1 MDPLSSLLSGIR
13 AEGSVVTHAVLRSPW
28 TIRFADRA
36 PLVMVTVLRGGGTLV
51 LADGSSTRLVAGDTA
66 VVQAC
71 EPFHLADTRATLDRP
86 HMGYELSCFV
96 PRGFGPADLACA
108 TPELVETATGAPEE
122 TSLVVGAY
130 RASGRRHERLLRAL
144 PPVMVVSDDPE
155 VCAWLEQSAADAVR
169 LSAGSQALMD
179 RLLDWALVCTLR
191 TWLAAQQH
199 CAPAWYRGM
208 ADPVVGP
215 ALEAIHNDPFRRWTV
230 ADLAAEA
237 AVSRALFARRF
248 SEVMGETPLA
258 YLTEWRMA
266 EAEELLADPNRS
278 VAQVATTVGYSD
290 AFGFSAA
297 FKRLRG
303 QSPSEFRS
311 TLRQPALARA

>member
-13 AEGSVVTHAVLRSPW
+13 AEGSVVTHAVLRPPW
-28 TIRFADRA
+28 AIRFADRA
-36 PLVMVTVLRGGGTLV
+36 PLIMVTVLRGGGTLV
-51 LADGSSTRLVAGDTA
+51 LADGSHTTLIAGDTA
-66 VVQAC
+66 LVQASA
-71 EPFHLADTRATLDRP
+71 PFHLADTAATLGRP
-86 HMGYELSCFV
+86 HQGYELSCFV
-96 PRGFGPADLACA
+96 PEGFGPVDLACA
-108 TPELVETATGAPEE
+108 TPELIEKPSITGAPEE
-122 TSLVVGAY
+122 TSLLVGAY
-130 RASGRRHERLLRAL
+130 RAAGHRHERLLRAL
-144 PPVMVVSDDPE
+144 PPVMVVHEDADM
-155 VCAWLEQSAADAVR
+155 CLWLERSAADAVR

-191 TWLAAQQH
+191 SWLAEQQH

-215 ALEAIHNDPFRRWTV
+215 ALAAIHDRPFHRWTV
-230 ADLAAEA
+230 ASLATEA

-248 SEVMGETPLA
+248 TEVMGEPPLA

-266 EAEELLADPNRS
+266 EAEELLADPARS

-303 QSPSEFRS
+303 TSPTEFRA
-311 TLRQPALARA
+311 TRV

>member
-13 AEGSVVTHAVLRSPW
+13 AEGSVVAHAVLRPPW

-36 PLVMVTVLRGGGTLV
+36 PLIMVTVLRGGGTLV
-51 LADGSSTRLVAGDTA
+51 LADGSRTSLIAGDTA
-66 VVQAC
+66 LVQAG
-71 EPFHLADTRATLDRP
+71 EPFYLADTPAALDRP
-86 HMGYELSCFV
+86 HERYELSCFV
-96 PRGFGPADLACA
+96 PEGFGPADASCA
-108 TPELVETATGAPEE
+108 TAELIVTPSTTGVPGE
-122 TSLVVGAY
+122 TSLLVGAY
-130 RASGRRHERLLRAL
+130 RAAGRRHERLLRAL
-144 PPVMVVSDDPE
+144 PQVMVVHEDPE
-155 VCAWLEQSAADAVR
+155 MCLWLEQSAADAVR
-169 LSAGSQALMD
+169 FSAGSQALMD

-191 TWLAAQQH
+191 SWLAEQEH

-208 ADPVVGP
+208 ADPIVGP
-215 ALEAIHNDPFRRWTV
+215 ALTAIHDRPFHRWTV
-230 ADLAAEA
+230 ASLATEA

-248 SEVMGETPLA
+248 TEVMGEPPLA

-266 EAEELLADPNRS
+266 EAEELLADPARS

-303 QSPSEFRS
+303 TSPTEFRA
-311 TLRQPALARA
+311 ALV

>member
-1 MDPLSSLLSGIR
+1 M
-13 AEGSVVTHAVLRSPW
+13 AHAVLRPPW

-36 PLVMVTVLRGGGTLV
+36 PLIMVTVLRGGGTLV
-51 LADGSSTRLVAGDTA
+51 LADGSRTGLAAGDTA
-66 VVQAC
+66 LVQAT
-71 EPFHLADTRATLDRP
+71 EPFHLVDTPAALDRP
-86 HMGYELSCFV
+86 HARYELSCFV
-96 PRGFGPADLACA
+96 PDGFGPADFDCA
-108 TPELVETATGAPEE
+108 VPELIDAPWKEGAPEE
-122 TSLVVGAY
+122 TSLLVGAY
-130 RASGRRHERLLRAL
+130 RAAGRRHERLLRAL
-144 PPVMVVSDDPE
+144 PQVMVVHEDPDM
-155 VCAWLEQSAADAVR
+155 CLWLERSAADAVR
-169 LSAGSQALMD
+169 LSAGAQALMD

-191 TWLAAQQH
+191 SWLAEQRD

-215 ALEAIHNDPFRRWTV
+215 ALAAIHDRPFDRWTV
-230 ADLAAEA
+230 ASLATEA

-248 SEVMGETPLA
+248 TEVMGEPPLA

-266 EAEELLADPNRS
+266 EAEELLADPTRS

-303 QSPSEFRS
+303 TSPTEFR
-311 TLRQPALARA
+311 AARV

>member
-13 AEGSVVTHAVLRSPW
+13 AEGSIVAHTVLRPPW

-36 PLVMVTVLRGGGTLV
+36 PLIMVTVLRGGGTLI
-51 LADGSSTRLVAGDTA
+51 LPDGSRSCLVAGDTA
-66 VVQAC
+66 LVQAG
-71 EPFHLADTRATLDRP
+71 EAFHLADTAAALDRP
-86 HMGYELSCFV
+86 HTRYELSCFV
-96 PRGFGPADLACA
+96 PDGFGPADISCA
-108 TPELVETATGAPEE
+108 TPELIVTPSTTGAPEE
-122 TSLVVGAY
+122 TSLLVGAY
-130 RASGRRHERLLRAL
+130 RAAGRRHERLLRAL
-144 PPVMVVSDDPE
+144 PQVMVVHEDAE
-155 VCAWLEQSAADAVR
+155 TCLWLEQSAADAVR

-191 TWLAAQQH
+191 SWLAEQQH

-208 ADPVVGP
+208 SDPVVGP
-215 ALEAIHNDPFRRWTV
+215 ALSAIHDRPFDRWTV
-230 ADLAAEA
+230 ASLATEA

-248 SEVMGETPLA
+248 TEVMGEPPLA

-266 EAEELLADPNRS
+266 EAEELLADPARS
-278 VAQVATTVGYSD
+278 VAQVASTVGYSD

-303 QSPSEFRS
+303 TSPTEFRVGLS
-311 TLRQPALARA
+311 SSA

>member
-13 AEGSVVTHAVLRSPW
+13 AEGSVVAHAVLRPPW

-36 PLVMVTVLRGGGTLV
+36 PLIMVTVLRGGGTLV
-51 LADGSSTRLVAGDTA
+51 LADGSRTGLAAGDTA
-66 VVQAC
+66 LVQAT
-71 EPFHLADTRATLDRP
+71 EPFHLVDTPAALDRP
-86 HMGYELSCFV
+86 HARYELSCFV
-96 PRGFGPADLACA
+96 PDGFGPADFDCA
-108 TPELVETATGAPEE
+108 VPELIDAPWKEGAPEE
-122 TSLVVGAY
+122 TSLLVGAY
-130 RASGRRHERLLRAL
+130 RAAGRRHERLLRAL
-144 PPVMVVSDDPE
+144 PQVMVVHEDPDM
-155 VCAWLEQSAADAVR
+155 CLWLERSAADAVR
-169 LSAGSQALMD
+169 LSAGAQALMD

-191 TWLAAQQH
+191 SWLAEQRD

-215 ALEAIHNDPFRRWTV
+215 ALAAIHDRPFDRWTV
-230 ADLAAEA
+230 ASLATEA

-248 SEVMGETPLA
+248 TEVMGEPPLA

-266 EAEELLADPNRS
+266 EAEELLADPTRS

-303 QSPSEFRS
+303 TSPTEFR
-311 TLRQPALARA
+311 AARV

>member
-13 AEGSVVTHAVLRSPW
+13 AEGSIVAHTVLRPPW

-36 PLVMVTVLRGGGTLV
+36 PLIMVTVLRGGGTLV
-51 LADGSSTRLVAGDTA
+51 LPDGSRSCLVAGDTA
-66 VVQAC
+66 LVQAG
-71 EPFHLADTRATLDRP
+71 EPFHLADTAAALDRP
-86 HMGYELSCFV
+86 HTRYELSCFV
-96 PRGFGPADLACA
+96 PDGFGPADISCA
-108 TPELVETATGAPEE
+108 TPELIVTPSTTGAPEE
-122 TSLVVGAY
+122 TSLLVGAY
-130 RASGRRHERLLRAL
+130 RAAGRRHERLLRAL
-144 PPVMVVSDDPE
+144 PQVMVVHEDAE
-155 VCAWLEQSAADAVR
+155 TCLWLEQSAADAVR

-191 TWLAAQQH
+191 SWLAEQQH

-208 ADPVVGP
+208 SDPVVGP
-215 ALEAIHNDPFRRWTV
+215 ALSAIHDRPFDRWTV
-230 ADLAAEA
+230 ASLATEA

-248 SEVMGETPLA
+248 TEVMGEPPLA

-266 EAEELLADPNRS
+266 EAEELLADPARS

-303 QSPSEFRS
+303 TSPTEFRVGLS
-311 TLRQPALARA
+311 SSA